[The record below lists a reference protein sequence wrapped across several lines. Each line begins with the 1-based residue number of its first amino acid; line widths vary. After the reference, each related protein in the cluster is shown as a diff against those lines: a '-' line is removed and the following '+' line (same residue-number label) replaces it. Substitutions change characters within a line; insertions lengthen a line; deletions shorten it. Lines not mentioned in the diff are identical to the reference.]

1 MMSALLTASLLFP
14 TISGNNLSGKH
25 MTLPGDFEGRLNIV
39 IVAFFREQ
47 QSLVDSWTPV
57 VNDLRKR
64 HQDLRAYELPT
75 ISRGYAWMKWIIATG
90 MRSGIKDTNT
100 RDHTVTLYTDTKKF
114 RRELDLPTDQ
124 IIYVLLVDSKGF
136 VRWKIDGS
144 MTDLGAK
151 SLKEKVDS
159 LLTLN
164 Q

>member
-1 MMSALLTASLLFP
+1 MMSALLAAGLLFP
-14 TISGNNLSGKH
+14 TISGNNLSGKR
-25 MTLPGDFEGRLNIV
+25 MTLPGDFDGRLNIV

-47 QSLVDSWTPV
+47 QSLVDTWTPV
-57 VNDLRKR
+57 VNELRKK

-75 ISRGYAWMKWIIATG
+75 ISRGYVWMKWIIATG
-90 MRSGIKDTNT
+90 MRSGIKDSDT

-124 IIYVLLVDSKGF
+124 TIYVLLLDSKGV

-144 MTDLGAK
+144 MTDAGAK
-151 SLKEKVDS
+151 SLMEKVES

-164 Q
+164 E